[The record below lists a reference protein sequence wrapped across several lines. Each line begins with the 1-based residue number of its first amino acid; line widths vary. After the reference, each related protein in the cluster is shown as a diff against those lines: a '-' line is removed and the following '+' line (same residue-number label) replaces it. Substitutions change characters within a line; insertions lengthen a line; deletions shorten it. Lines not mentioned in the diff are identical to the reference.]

1 MGLTQGVTAEGNPI
15 MVTNEDR
22 ADWHRVDIVAALHKQ
37 GLSIRELSVR
47 SGLKPDTL
55 KNALS
60 RAYPKAERIIADALG
75 LTPDKIWPSR
85 YPNAGNTSTKTPSL
99 IN

>member
-1 MGLTQGVTAEGNPI
+1 MA
-15 MVTNEDR
+15 TNEEHR
-22 ADWHRVDIVAALHKQ
+22 DWNRIDIVAALHKQ
-37 GLSIRELSVR
+37 GISIRELSVR
-47 SGLKPDTL
+47 AGLKPDTL

-75 LTPDKIWPSR
+75 VAPEHIWPSR
-85 YPNAGNTSTKTPSL
+85 YLNGTRKSAEDSSL

>member
-1 MGLTQGVTAEGNPI
+1 MT
-15 MVTNEDR
+15 TNEVP
-22 ADWHRVDIVAALHKQ
+22 ADWNRIDIVAALHKR
-37 GLSIRELSVR
+37 GVSIRALSVR

-75 LTPDKIWPSR
+75 VAPEKIWPSR
-85 YPNAGNTSTKTPSL
+85 YLNAQRASTSHPANTV
-99 IN
+99 NQ

>member
-1 MGLTQGVTAEGNPI
+1 MA
-15 MVTNEDR
+15 TNEEHR
-22 ADWHRVDIVAALHKQ
+22 DWNRIDIVAALHKQ
-37 GLSIRELSVR
+37 GISIRELSVR
-47 SGLKPDTL
+47 AGLKPDTL

-75 LTPDKIWPSR
+75 VAPEHIWPSR
-85 YPNAGNTSTKTPSL
+85 YLNGTRKSSKDSSL

>member
-1 MGLTQGVTAEGNPI
+1 MG
-15 MVTNEDR
+15 TNEEHT
-22 ADWHRVDIVAALHKQ
+22 DWNRIDIVAALHKQ
-37 GLSIRELSVR
+37 GVSIRELSVR
-47 SGLKPDTL
+47 AGLKPDTL

-75 LTPDKIWPSR
+75 VAPEHIWPSR
-85 YPNAGNTSTKTPSL
+85 YLNASRKPSEDSSL

>member
-1 MGLTQGVTAEGNPI
+1 

-85 YPNAGNTSTKTPSL
+85 YPNAGNTAPKTSSL